1 MKKRTAWI
9 LVAGVAAVAIGAAAV
24 GALALMLRGAGS
36 DSASWSSSSDGYLY
50 LNLHDEIPEE
60 NPAELPNLFERRPAP
75 LRVLVESLDRAATDS
90 KVTSVVL
97 RVSFLPDV
105 GWGRVQELRDAIVR
119 FRKSGKPAYAHL
131 EFCGNKE
138 YYLASACTK
147 IYAVPTAIMDVTGLR
162 SETTFFKNT
171 LDKLGVQA
179 QFEGVG
185 KYKNAPN
192 QFTETGFT
200 APHREQMDALLDSL
214 YGNYVAGLQT
224 GRNKT
229 AEQVQAMIDNG
240 PYDGQQALKAGLVD
254 ELVYDD
260 QLRERL
266 KEGTALAPGKY
277 ARQSRGFGFDQR
289 PKVALVYAVGDIIPG
304 ESQGGPFGGQFAG
317 SDTVA
322 AALRTARKDSDI
334 KAIVLRVDSPGGSGT
349 ASDVIWREVVLAK
362 KVKPVIVSMGDLGAS
377 GGYYI
382 AMAADAIVA
391 QPTTITGSIGVFG
404 GKFTLHGLYDKIGMT
419 KEILTRGQHADLFS
433 EYRPWN
439 DEERAKYRSLMVNF
453 YQDFVT
459 RAAEG
464 RKKSYEDIDAVAQ
477 GRVWT
482 GTEARDHGLVDR
494 LGGLDVALDLAK
506 ERARIGKDQEVNLVV
521 LPERKGFIETILERQ
536 EDGMEAMV
544 TLPQDVR
551 RLLRWATA
559 MTRGDVSAR
568 LPFDLRV
575 F

>member
-9 LVAGVAAVAIGAAAV
+9 LVAAVAAVAVGAAAV
-24 GALALMLRGAGS
+24 GALALMLRGSEGGS
-36 DSASWSSSSDGYLY
+36 WTSNNGDLY
-50 LNLHDEIPEE
+50 LNLHDEIPEQS
-60 NPAELPNLFERRPAP
+60 PTELPSFFERRPAP
-75 LRVLVESLDRAATDS
+75 LRVLVDSLDRAAGDP

-97 RVSFLPDV
+97 RVSFLPDS
-105 GWGRVQELRDAIVR
+105 GWAKVQELREAIVR

-138 YYLASACTK
+138 YFLASACTK
-147 IYAVPTAIMDVTGLR
+147 IYAVPTAILDVTGLR
-162 SETTFFKNT
+162 SETTFFAGT
-171 LDKLGVQA
+171 LKKLGVEA

-200 APHREQMDALLDSL
+200 PPHREQMEALVDSL
-214 YGNYVAGLQT
+214 YGQFVAGLQS

-229 AEQVQAMIDNG
+229 REQVQAMIDNG
-240 PYDGQQALKAGLVD
+240 PYDGQEALKAGLVD

-260 QLRERL
+260 QLKTRL
-266 KEGTALAPGKY
+266 KDAGPLSPGKY
-277 ARQSRGFGFDQR
+277 ARRSRGFGLDRR

-304 ESQGGPFGGQFAG
+304 ESQGSPLGGQFAG

-322 AALRTARKDSDI
+322 GALRDARKDSDV

-362 KVKPVIVSMGDLGAS
+362 KEKPVVVSMGDLAAS

-382 AMAADAIVA
+382 SMASDVIVA

-404 GKFTLHGLYDKIGMT
+404 GKFTLHGLYDKMGMT
-419 KEILTRGQHADLFS
+419 KEILTRGQHADIFS

-439 DEERAKYRSLMVNF
+439 DEERAKFRSMMVSF
-453 YQDFVT
+453 YQDFIR

-464 RKKSYEDIDAVAQ
+464 RKKSVDEIDAIAQ

-482 GTEARDHGLVDR
+482 GTEALDRGLVDR
-494 LGGLDVALDLAK
+494 LGGLDVALGIAK
-506 ERARIGKDQEVNLVV
+506 ERAHIGKDQEVNLVV
-521 LPERKGFIETILERQ
+521 LPERKGLIETILERQ
-536 EDGMEAMV
+536 DEGAEAA
-544 TLPQDVR
+544 LPRDVR
-551 RLLRWATA
+551 TLLRWARSFGQA
-559 MTRGDVSAR
+559 QVLAR
-568 LPFDLRV
+568 LPFDLQVR
-575 F
+575 